1 MAADVS
7 IPFEFDQLNIDQ
19 LVAEIDPKLWEFV
32 CMITKPMSA
41 CKGYTY
47 SSGERKKLVTEYP
60 CEEGASLFCLCV
72 LLFCTD
78 DRCHLPLHAL
88 ITDAVESY
96 GGSAMLIRM
105 LNRLGACS
113 SADTLARVI
122 QYRVEEREKRGV
134 KQDCNPNEITIIS
147 VDNIDFLHSYA
158 QVYCGAQ
165 TSSWHGTTVQAVQPK
180 PNTWYSD
187 LTGPPPTKGTTTNM
201 ASPMQTTV

>member
-1 MAADVS
+1 MLTTLSLSLHKQKSKPQKYICTCNDPISTKNYSDEINTHIHQQIRKYLAANQDVS

-47 SSGERKKLVTEYP
+47 SSGEKNLLLNTHVKKVRHF
-60 CEEGASLFCLCV
+60 FCLCV
-72 LLFCTD
+72 LLFCTN

-88 ITDAVESY
+88 ITDVVEKY

-113 SADTLARVI
+113 SADTLASHSVQSRGKG
-122 QYRVEEREKRGV
+122 EERGRAR
-134 KQDCNPNEITIIS
+134 
-147 VDNIDFLHSYA
+147 L
-158 QVYCGAQ
+158 
-165 TSSWHGTTVQAVQPK
+165 
-180 PNTWYSD
+180 
-187 LTGPPPTKGTTTNM
+187 
-201 ASPMQTTV
+201 